1 MPLILAPSSTK
12 PKKSLHNVW
21 QFLTTVLQQTLPVDQ
36 KNWLRRLKFES
47 DQKGDWR
54 ELQPGMWTVSI
65 VAIGLNL
72 RSLNDGDTVTQRC
85 SGPCNVKASF
95 QCSQKYSVQF
105 SSVLHSCLT
114 LCNPMSH
121 STPGHPAHHQLP
133 EFTQTYVH

>member
-1 MPLILAPSSTK
+1 MLLILPPSSIK
-12 PKKSLHNVW
+12 PKNNLHNVW
-21 QFLTTVLQQTLPVDQ
+21 QFLIIVLQQTLPVDQ

-72 RSLNDGDTVTQRC
+72 RSLNDGDTVTQRH

-95 QCSQKYSVQF
+95 QFSQNY
-105 SSVLHSCLT
+105 
-114 LCNPMSH
+114 
-121 STPGHPAHHQLP
+121 
-133 EFTQTYVH
+133 